1 MNQETNTIT
10 NYQTVQINQN
20 FQGRRLIRTV
30 AEFIN
35 VQTGQIERNVTNY
48 VYVNG
53 AEHRCPIC
61 CYDCLYNA
69 NISTHID
76 RGEDLEVM
84 KEENGGDYPV
94 DWFERIS
101 ESQRMYLEG
110 LMNDEDERRIIRR
123 FYRRRHAELGRGE
136 CHANCDTDA
145 E

>member
-1 MNQETNTIT
+1 MNQDQQTIT
-10 NYQTVQINQN
+10 NYQTVQIQQN
-20 FQGRRLIRTV
+20 FQGRRLVRTV

-48 VYVNG
+48 VYVDG

-61 CYDCLYNA
+61 CYDCLHNS

-76 RGEDLEVM
+76 RGEDMEIM

-94 DWFERIS
+94 DWYERIS
-101 ESQRMYLEG
+101 EAQRMYLEG
-110 LMNDEDERRIIRR
+110 IMNGDDERRIIRR
-123 FYRRRHAELGRGE
+123 FYRRRHMELGRGE
-136 CHANCDTDA
+136 CHANCDTDV